1 MLRLNLEE
9 NNAKIL
15 NAFNKLFAWVNLV
28 SLSLRFTANI
38 GARGL
43 TETVGAWKPIFPG
56 NRFQRV

>member
-28 SLSLRFTANI
+28 SLRFTANI